1 LPSYQKVNINPQII
15 QGEHPVFVLGVK
27 NMQSQMSSN
36 VQLQNQ
42 SVSNSIEPQ
51 LFQLRTQLLSQ
62 GRSDYTLASTDLM
75 SIRIKC
81 YAQGGENVLHAH
93 PGEDHAFI
101 VLAGTA
107 RFSGQEGEIAML
119 TKNQGILLPKGCY
132 YKFENCGDEP
142 LVMLRVGA
150 QKENLEINRIGFDGK
165 SLPGK
170 SKENKHEDGI
180 PIEGL
185 YYE

>member
-1 LPSYQKVNINPQII
+1 MS
-15 QGEHPVFVLGVK
+15 
-27 NMQSQMSSN
+27 SQMSSN
-36 VQLQNQ
+36 TQFQKE
-42 SVSNSIEPQ
+42 SVDNSVEPQ
-51 LFQLRTQLLSQ
+51 LFRLKTQLLSK

-81 YAQGGENVLHAH
+81 YAQGGENVVHTH
-93 PGEDHAFI
+93 PAEDHTFV
-101 VLAGTA
+101 VLAGAA
-107 RFSGQEGEIAML
+107 RFSGKEGEVAML
-119 TKNQGILLPKGCY
+119 TRNQGILLPKGCY
-132 YKFENCGDEP
+132 YKFESCGDEP

-150 QKENLEINRIGFDGK
+150 QKEKLDINRIGPDGK